1 MQRQFVLVLAA
12 AVSIAALAAASAP
25 ARAPR
30 AHAASSYTVRLLD
43 SRFSPSSITARGKAT
58 LSFVYAGKLT
68 HNIIGKNIPESYA
81 TPHRRKKT
89 LTRTYSRGSYTF
101 ICSIHDG
108 MTLRLR
114 VK

>member
-1 MQRQFVLVLAA
+1 MQRQFALVLAA
-12 AVSIAALAAASAP
+12 AAVIVTLAAGS

-43 SRFSPSSITARGKAT
+43 SKFSPASITARGKAT
-58 LSFVYAGKLT
+58 VSFVYAGKLT
-68 HNIIGKNIPESYA
+68 HNIIGKNIPNSYA

-89 LTRTYSRGSYTF
+89 LTRTYGRGTYTF